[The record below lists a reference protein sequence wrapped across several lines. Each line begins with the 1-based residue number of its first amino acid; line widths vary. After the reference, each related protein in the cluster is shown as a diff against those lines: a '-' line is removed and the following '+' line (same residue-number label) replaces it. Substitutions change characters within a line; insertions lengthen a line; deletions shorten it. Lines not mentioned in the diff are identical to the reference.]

1 MRTAGTSRQSAL
13 ALTGIYQKER
23 FCLKDFFKTSSFKV
37 LAIAVVVLLGL
48 IIYTATAGGSL
59 LASLL
64 GFVTSPM
71 QSVST
76 QATGAVTEFVDLDA
90 LSRDELKSMIDSLTQ
105 ENAQLRDQLVDYE
118 NTLQENEQLKVQL
131 EITEEEPENTLRAAT
146 VIGRD
151 PNDVFYGFSIDQGT
165 LNGVEEGDPVITQS
179 GLVGIVSQAYA
190 TTSKVTTLLSEDV
203 KVSAVDSA
211 CGESGVIASD
221 IASASSGLLRLEYLP
236 SDTQA
241 QVGDIITTSGAGS
254 AYPADLIIGRVES
267 VQKSES
273 DISQYAVV
281 RPYEDLTSVQE
292 VFVII
297 DFPGAGEG
305 EDYLAQADPEGT
317 EDAE

>member
-1 MRTAGTSRQSAL
+1 M
-13 ALTGIYQKER
+13 
-23 FCLKDFFKTSSFKV
+23 KDFFKTSSFKV
-37 LAIAVVVLLGL
+37 LVIVVVVLLGL
-48 IIYTATAGGSL
+48 LIYTATAGGSVV
-59 LASLL
+59 ASLL

-76 QATGAVTEFVDLDA
+76 QVTGSVTEFVDLDA
-90 LSRDELKSMIDSLTQ
+90 LSRDELKEMVNSLSQ
-105 ENAQLRDQLVDYE
+105 ENATLREQLVDYE
-118 NTLQENEQLKVQL
+118 NTQKENEQLKVQL
-131 EITEEEPENTLRAAT
+131 DITEDAPENTLRAAT

-151 PNDVFYGFSIDQGT
+151 PNDAFYGFSIDQGT
-165 LNGVEEGDPVITQS
+165 LAGISVGDPVITQQ
-179 GLVGIVSQAYA
+179 GLVGVVTQAYA

-254 AYPADLIIGRVES
+254 AYPADIIIGRVES

>member
-1 MRTAGTSRQSAL
+1 M
-13 ALTGIYQKER
+13 
-23 FCLKDFFKTSSFKV
+23 
-37 LAIAVVVLLGL
+37 
-48 IIYTATAGGSL
+48 
-59 LASLL
+59 
-64 GFVTSPM
+64 
-71 QSVST
+71 
-76 QATGAVTEFVDLDA
+76 DA

-165 LNGVEEGDPVITQS
+165 LNGVEAGDPVITQS

-236 SDTQA
+236 ATPRRRWGTLSPPLA
-241 QVGDIITTSGAGS
+241 RAAPIRRTSSSAGWR
-254 AYPADLIIGRVES
+254 ACRNRKA
-267 VQKSES
+267 
-273 DISQYAVV
+273 ISPNTRWCVLM
-281 RPYEDLTSVQE
+281 RT
-292 VFVII
+292 
-297 DFPGAGEG
+297 
-305 EDYLAQADPEGT
+305 
-317 EDAE
+317 